1 MTTRDPK
8 NAVAAN
14 VASAPTPRAGSPNV
28 VPASSPSTITANV
41 APASNPRAGNASAI
55 AAVATPNSN
64 TGTVSATAPSSLSI
78 AEATGPTNT
87 TADARA
93 VFDAFRDPALTR
105 ALIERIH
112 ALAGDR
118 PINLME
124 VCGTHTVSIGRYGFR
139 SIMPANL
146 HLLSGPGCPV
156 CVTANQDIDRAIAL
170 ARVDGVIITT
180 FGDMMRVPGSTSSLA
195 AEKAAGH
202 DVRMVYSPLDALT
215 IAQENPGRPVIFMGV
230 GFETTT
236 PTIAAA
242 ILEAQ
247 ARDLQNFSVLSVH
260 KTTPPA
266 LRAIANDPQTR
277 IDGFILPG
285 HVSTITGINP
295 YRFLVDDFGI
305 PGVVTGFEPVDILE
319 GIASLVEMID
329 SGLPEIRNA
338 YRRGV
343 NEDGNPVARQMVE
356 QVFDPC
362 DVTWRG
368 LGPIPGSGLRI
379 RPAFEAFDAAKRF
392 DVPVEPTVEPR
403 GCRCGDVLRGR
414 ISPPE
419 CPLFGKAC
427 TPADPVGPCM
437 VSSEGSCAAYHRFR
451 S

>member
-1 MTTRDPK
+1 MTTRNPK
-8 NAVAAN
+8 GTGS
-14 VASAPTPRAGSPNV
+14 ASAPTTP
-28 VPASSPSTITANV
+28 SPSAGETMGHTSAAASTHVALNV
-41 APASNPRAGNASAI
+41 
-55 AAVATPNSN
+55 
-64 TGTVSATAPSSLSI
+64 
-78 AEATGPTNT
+78 
-87 TADARA
+87 
-93 VFDAFRDPALTR
+93 FRDPALTR
-105 ALIERIH
+105 ALIQTIH

-146 HLLSGPGCPV
+146 RLLSGPGCPV

-170 ARVDGVIITT
+170 ARVPGAIITT

-202 DVRMVYSPLDALT
+202 DVRIVYSPLDALT
-215 IAQENPGRPVIFMGV
+215 IAQENTERSVIFMGV

-242 ILEAQ
+242 LLEAQ
-247 ARDLQNFSVLSVH
+247 ARNLQNFSVLSVH

-266 LRAIANDPQTR
+266 LRAIADDPQTR

-285 HVSTITGINP
+285 HVSTITGIEP

-319 GIASLVEMID
+319 GIAELIKMIV
-329 SGLPEIRNA
+329 SGQPDVRNA

-343 NEDGNPVARQMVE
+343 NEGGNPVARQMVE
-356 QVFDPC
+356 RVFEPC
-362 DVTWRG
+362 DATWRG
-368 LGPIPGSGLRI
+368 LGPIPSSGLRI
-379 RPAFEAFDAAKRF
+379 RPSFELFDAAARF

-427 TPADPVGPCM
+427 TPVDPVGPCM